1 MEKVKEMMNEQNGNI
16 TKERENIKINQKGI
30 LEL

>member
-16 TKERENIKINQKGI
+16 TKERENIKINQQGI

>member
-16 TKERENIKINQKGI
+16 TKEIENIKINQKGI